1 MTVRRLSSPGWPK
14 GWCLSWGVRC
24 AACAV
29 LVTAAGCG
37 GGRAESHTAAAR
49 APAPMY
55 VHCGGGKRL
64 DAGRL
69 VGLTLARA
77 RGLVRCNGCALR
89 VAQIDGRFLPQEA
102 NAPSDRINVV
112 VREGKI
118 VGIKGIY

>member
-1 MTVRRLSSPGWPK
+1 MSALATPPEPTGHNGGSPEGPTLTVRRLSSPGWPK

-37 GGRAESHTAAAR
+37 GGRAESHPAAAR

-77 RGLVRCNGCALR
+77 RGLVRCN
-89 VAQIDGRFLPQEA
+89 
-102 NAPSDRINVV
+102 
-112 VREGKI
+112 
-118 VGIKGIY
+118 